1 MQEFIHLK
9 CCVLYVRIKIRFNNN
24 FFYENWKIY
33 TFLIFLTITFL
44 SLYPLKEQPN
54 IPGSD
59 KIHHLIAYS
68 ALTVGIGLRKP
79 SNYLLL
85 IVFFSFYSG
94 FIEIIQPYVN
104 RFREIE
110 DFIFNNLGI
119 LIGLTLGIITNKL
132 FNKI

>member
-1 MQEFIHLK
+1 MLK
-9 CCVLYVRIKIRFNNN
+9 KTIF

-33 TFLIFLTITFL
+33 TVLIFLIITFL
-44 SLYPLKEQPN
+44 SLYPLKEQHN

-59 KIHHLIAYS
+59 KIYHLIAYS
-68 ALTVGIGLRKP
+68 ALTIVIGLRKP

-94 FIEIIQPYVN
+94 LIEIIQPFVN
-104 RFREIE
+104 RFSEIE

-119 LIGLTLGIITNKL
+119 LIGLSLGIMLNKL